1 MNKIDKIAL
10 HKQICIEENELYT
23 RKNHDYGDSFGK
35 TFEEEGFAMA
45 RIRLSDKLERFKKL
59 TRDGGQMVN
68 DESIE
73 DTLID
78 LANYAI
84 MTVVE
89 MRVRELKK
97 TEYPVP
103 SIWNFEDH
111 DEMGKHYKCKECG
124 RGIVVKNEQALPA
137 DCLFCNKM
145 KIRV

>member
-1 MNKIDKIAL
+1 MNKIDL
-10 HKQICIEENELYT
+10 HKQICIDLNELYT

-35 TFEEEGFAMA
+35 TFQEEGFAMA

-89 MRVRELKK
+89 MRVEAEEKK
-97 TEYPVP
+97 NQVP
-103 SIWNFEDH
+103 SIWRYEDH

-124 RGIVVKNEQALPA
+124 RGIVVGNEQELPVG
-137 DCLFCNKM
+137 CPFCNNG
-145 KIRV
+145 KIRF